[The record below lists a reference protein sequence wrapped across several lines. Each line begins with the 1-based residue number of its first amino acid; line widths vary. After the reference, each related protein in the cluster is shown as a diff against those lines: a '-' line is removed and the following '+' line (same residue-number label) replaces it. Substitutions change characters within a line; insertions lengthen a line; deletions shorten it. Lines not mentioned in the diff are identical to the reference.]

1 MVRAL
6 FCLHYQIRKHWH
18 DLSPKEVTQPIEIMV
33 MTSLRDR
40 EWCWISRKEIL
51 LLSDIYKKHGLMA
64 NWMLLVSD
72 IYKKHGLMANWMW
85 ILEKEKTKGDGVRSK
100 RGRLFMR
107 LRLFLK

>member
-33 MTSLRDR
+33 LTSLRDR

-64 NWMLLVSD
+64 NWM
-72 IYKKHGLMANWMW
+72 W
-85 ILEKEKTKGDGVRSK
+85 ILEKEKTKGDGVWSK
-100 RGRLFMR
+100 RGRLFTR
-107 LRLFLK
+107 LQLLLKQTV